1 MRRAETLTLSPPPL
15 SFSEIYRYLGQKD
28 PTPEVAAQVDRAV
41 ALGLPHFTYRA
52 LYRILSLEEAE
63 AFFGDLISGSGVR
76 RRLAGCT
83 HLVVF
88 AATVGHAFDR
98 LLARE
103 GRKSA
108 SLALCLQALGAERI
122 EGLCDALETR
132 LAEEQGGKFLFRK
145 RFSPGYGDFPLE
157 AQKRIFALLGCEEG
171 IGLTLC
177 DSLLMSPTKSVTAL
191 VGLEGR
197 THED

>member
-1 MRRAETLTLSPPPL
+1 MTLSPPPL
-15 SFSEIYRYLGQKD
+15 SLGEVYRYLGQKD

-41 ALGLPHFTYRA
+41 ALGLPQFTYRA
-52 LYRILSLEEAE
+52 LYRVLSLEEAE
-63 AFFGDLISGSGVR
+63 AFFGDLIVGPGVR
-76 RRLAGCT
+76 RRLTGCT

-103 GRKSA
+103 SHKSA

-122 EGLCDALETR
+122 EGLCDALEVHLT
-132 LAEEQGGKFLFRK
+132 EIYGESFLLRK

-157 AQKRIFALLGCEEG
+157 AQKRIFSLLGCEN